1 MMSAGPADSLQ
12 PALGYRFNR
21 RALLDE
27 ALTHKSFVNEQ
38 REGAAVHNERLEFL
52 GDAVLSLLV
61 SEHLSHSLP
70 GTSEGV
76 LSKLKA
82 RLVSEPVLCAV
93 ARRLQLGQWLKLG
106 RGEERSKGREKDS
119 LLADSLEA
127 VIAAVYLDGG
137 LDAGRAVV
145 TKLFEPEFTDVLTR
159 QHIPGGED
167 YKTQLQEWCQK
178 RFDALP
184 DYVVVKESGP
194 DHDKQFDVEVTMNRE
209 LAGRGS
215 GKTKKEA
222 EQAAAKE
229 ALKHR
234 MP

>member
-1 MMSAGPADSLQ
+1 MTSAGPADSLQ
-12 PALGYRFNR
+12 PALGYRFKR
-21 RALLDE
+21 PALLDE
-27 ALTHKSFVNEQ
+27 ALTHKSYVNEQ
-38 REGAAVHNERLEFL
+38 RKGSAVHNERLEFL

-61 SEHLSHSLP
+61 SEQLSHSLP
-70 GTSEGV
+70 GASEGA

-93 ARRLQLGQWLKLG
+93 AKRLQLGQWLRLG

-119 LLADSLEA
+119 LLADTIEA

-145 TKLFEPEFTDVLTR
+145 AKLFEQEFTDVLTR
-159 QHIPGGED
+159 QHIPGGDD
-167 YKTQLQEWCQK
+167 YKTQFQEWCQK
-178 RFDALP
+178 CYDVLP
-184 DYVVVKESGP
+184 EYAVVKESGP
-194 DHDKQFDVEVTMNRE
+194 DHDKQFEVEVTMNRT

-229 ALKHR
+229 ALKRH

>member
-1 MMSAGPADSLQ
+1 MTSAGPADSLQ
-12 PALGYRFNR
+12 SALGYRFTR
-21 RALLDE
+21 PALLDE
-27 ALTHKSFVNEQ
+27 ALTHKSYVNEQ
-38 REGAAVHNERLEFL
+38 RTGAAVHNERLEFL

-61 SEHLSHSLP
+61 SEQLSHSLP
-70 GTSEGV
+70 GSSEGV

-82 RLVSEPVLCAV
+82 RLVSEPVLCAI
-93 ARRLQLGQWLKLG
+93 ARQLQIGQWLRLG

-119 LLADSLEA
+119 LLADTLEA

-145 TKLFEPEFTDVLTR
+145 AKLFEQEFTSVLTR
-159 QHIPGGED
+159 DYVPGGED
-167 YKTQLQEWCQK
+167 YKTQFQEWCQK
-178 RFDALP
+178 RYDALP
-184 DYVVVKESGP
+184 EYAVVKESGP

-229 ALKHR
+229 ALKR
-234 MP
+234 KMP

>member
-1 MMSAGPADSLQ
+1 MTSAGPADSLQ
-12 PALGYRFNR
+12 PALGYRFKR
-21 RALLDE
+21 PALLDE
-27 ALTHKSFVNEQ
+27 ALTHKSYVNEQ
-38 REGAAVHNERLEFL
+38 RKGSAVHNERLEFL

-61 SEHLSHSLP
+61 SEQLSHSLP
-70 GTSEGV
+70 GTSEGA

-93 ARRLQLGQWLKLG
+93 ARRLQLGQWLRLG

-119 LLADSLEA
+119 LLADTIEA

-137 LDAGRAVV
+137 LEAGRAVV
-145 TKLFEPEFTDVLTR
+145 AKLFEQEFTDVLTR
-159 QHIPGGED
+159 QHIPGGDD

-178 RFDALP
+178 WYDVLP
-184 DYVVVKESGP
+184 EYVVVKESGP
-194 DHDKQFDVEVTMNRE
+194 DHDKQFEVEVTMNRT
-209 LAGRGS
+209 LAGRGA

-229 ALKHR
+229 ALKR
-234 MP
+234 KVP